1 MSHTNLMTLPER
13 EADKQPTAVRARKV
27 TVGSVV
33 TTIVL
38 SIFTTLLGP
47 LGVLQSASAADGN
60 PTFRIGTDGT
70 SAYRRFI
77 DSIRG
82 RVNDGGSTSVR
93 NAQGY
98 RVDHTPSSVDPKSTN
113 AYIRVD
119 VQAWGSDV
127 YVRLNLRRS
136 DLYLIGW
143 WDKFNT
149 YHYLG
154 TRDTE
159 ATKTNKKGKP
169 YEAESARWNGGEWR
183 KSKVQEQTKFG
194 ENYVDVERITGRPR
208 AGLGIGRGTIN
219 SAVWNLYNGHGDEQM
234 AWGVLVMAQFV
245 SEAVRLRP
253 MRDQIATVMGSDGT
267 FYIPREYAE
276 MQNDWGSLSSH
287 FNRLVQQDE
296 VQGRVTRDP
305 QPLVGYRQ
313 DIFGDPTRLIL
324 EAAYLYA
331 TYVLNAAK
339 GR

>member
-1 MSHTNLMTLPER
+1 MSHSDVI
-13 EADKQPTAVRARKV
+13 EARPGRRARRV
-27 TVGSVV
+27 TVASVV
-33 TTIVL
+33 TTLLL
-38 SIFTTLLGP
+38 SIFATLLGP

-70 SAYRRFI
+70 AAYRRFI

-93 NAQGY
+93 NAGGY
-98 RVDHTPSSVDPKSTN
+98 RVDHTPSWVDPKSTN

-119 VQAWGSDV
+119 VQAWGNDAT
-127 YVRLNLRRS
+127 VRLNLRRS

-143 WDKFNT
+143 WDKYNT

-154 TRDTE
+154 ARDTD
-159 ATKTNKKGKP
+159 ATKTNKKDKP
-169 YEAESARWNGGEWR
+169 YEAESARWDNGKWR
-183 KSKVQEQTKFG
+183 KSKVQEQTRFG
-194 ENYVDVERITGRPR
+194 ENYVDLERITGRPR
-208 AGLGIGRGTIN
+208 AGLGISRGTVN

-234 AWGVLVMAQFV
+234 AWGVLVMTQFI
-245 SEAVRLRP
+245 SESVRFRL
-253 MRDQIATVMGSDGT
+253 MRDQIATVMSVDGT

-276 MQNDWGSLSSH
+276 LENDWGTLSSH
-287 FNRLVQQDE
+287 FNQLVHQDQA
-296 VQGRVTRDP
+296 QGRVTRDSH
-305 QPLVGYRQ
+305 PLVGYRR

-331 TYVLNAAK
+331 TYVLNTAK